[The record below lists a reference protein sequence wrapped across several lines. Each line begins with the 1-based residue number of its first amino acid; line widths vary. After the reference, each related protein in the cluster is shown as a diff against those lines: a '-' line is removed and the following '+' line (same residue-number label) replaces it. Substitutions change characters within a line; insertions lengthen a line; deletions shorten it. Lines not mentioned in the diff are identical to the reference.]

1 MACILRASG
10 ADFDVGAF
18 VATSAL
24 IPHSIWRRGEPRYP
38 QARPD
43 EERHATS
50 GLRILASKAEFSDL
64 ALQIADAVEF
74 LRQHRDAVRALAA
87 SEGVTSVLLDFG
99 AEMSPP
105 GWASFTFPPEL
116 LSLAGAA
123 GVSVCLSV
131 YPVDVEARDDG

>member
-10 ADFDVGAF
+10 TNFDADAF
-18 VATSAL
+18 VATSTL
-24 IPHSIWRRGEPRYP
+24 TPHSIWRRGDPRYP

-43 EERHATS
+43 GERHVTS
-50 GLRILASKAEFSDL
+50 GLRILVSTAEFADP

-99 AEMSPP
+99 AEISPP
-105 GWASFTFPPEL
+105 GRASFTFPPEL

-123 GVSVCLSV
+123 GVAVCLSV
-131 YPVDVEARDDG
+131 YPVGMDEIDV